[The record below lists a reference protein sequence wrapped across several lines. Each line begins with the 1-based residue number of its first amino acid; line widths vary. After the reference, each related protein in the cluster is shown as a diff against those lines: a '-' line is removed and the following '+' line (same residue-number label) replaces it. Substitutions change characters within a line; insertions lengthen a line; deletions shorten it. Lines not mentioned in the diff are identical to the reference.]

1 MEEYELLLSTLAII
15 IVAIGV
21 GVAIITFIRQGENAI
36 REDNREMRNHMFEIY
51 QRVSR
56 IEGAADR
63 PKNIGKP
70 SEE

>member
-1 MEEYELLLSTLAII
+1 LETYELWISVFAT
-15 IVAIGV
+15 VVSAIGV
-21 GVAIITFIRQGENAI
+21 GVAIIIFIRQGENAI
-36 REDNREMRNHMFEIY
+36 REDNREMRNHMYEIY

-63 PKNIGKP
+63 PKDIGKP

>member
-1 MEEYELLLSTLAII
+1 MEEYGLLLSTLAII
-15 IVAIGV
+15 LVAISV
-21 GVAIITFIRQGENAI
+21 GVAIIASVRQGENAI
-36 REDNREMRNHMFEIY
+36 REDNRDMRNHMFEIY

-63 PKNIGKP
+63 PKDVGKP

>member
-1 MEEYELLLSTLAII
+1 MEDYGLLISTLAII
-15 IVAIGV
+15 LVAISV
-21 GVAIITFIRQGENAI
+21 GIAIISFIRQGENAI
-36 REDNREMRNHMFEIY
+36 REDNRDMRNHMFEIY

-63 PKNIGKP
+63 PKDVGKP

>member
-1 MEEYELLLSTLAII
+1 MEEYGLLLSTLAII
-15 IVAIGV
+15 LVAISV
-21 GVAIITFIRQGENAI
+21 GIAIISFIRQGENAI
-36 REDNREMRNHMFEIY
+36 REDNRDMRNHMFEIY

-63 PKNIGKP
+63 PKDVGKP

>member
-1 MEEYELLLSTLAII
+1 MGQYELLVSTLAII

-36 REDNREMRNHMFEIY
+36 REDNRDMRNHIFELY

-56 IEGAADR
+56 IEGAAER
-63 PKNIGKP
+63 PQDVGKP

>member
-1 MEEYELLLSTLAII
+1 MEEYGLLLSTLAII
-15 IVAIGV
+15 LVAISI
-21 GVAIITFIRQGENAI
+21 GVAIIASIRQGENAI
-36 REDNREMRNHMFEIY
+36 REDNRDMRNHMFEIY

-63 PKNIGKP
+63 PKDVGKP

>member
-1 MEEYELLLSTLAII
+1 MEEYGLLLSTLAII
-15 IVAIGV
+15 LVAISI
-21 GVAIITFIRQGENAI
+21 GVAIIAFIRQGENAI
-36 REDNREMRNHMFEIY
+36 REDNRDMRNHMFEIY

-63 PKNIGKP
+63 PKDVGKP

>member
-1 MEEYELLLSTLAII
+1 MEEYGLLLSTLAII
-15 IVAIGV
+15 LVAISV
-21 GVAIITFIRQGENAI
+21 GITIIAFIRQGENAI
-36 REDNREMRNHMFEIY
+36 REDNRDMRNHMFEIY

-63 PKNIGKP
+63 PKDVGKP